1 MLDVGL
7 LLRTQDLH
15 HRVDRNDDLVEVA
28 SCFDLRSELCEAE
41 VVEAAG
47 QAGQLLVD
55 VPTLVGRA
63 MVSKRRELDKR
74 CRGIGERLHGIRA
87 GQDLDGLVHSLQLHG
102 AQTSALGPLA
112 GLDLA
117 SCLSLIEELLIG
129 LQLCLRGI
137 HQLLALC
144 QGLRLLGLVKLLLLQ
159 GGLQRLQLSQLCGHE
174 FLEGLLRISLLGV
187 SLLGVTDK
195 GVVHALQD
203 ALDLRGLRRIVAEGI
218 VADLRCA
225 QCRSPTRR
233 EVIRALDKVL
243 HHLHVSFRNAARRR
257 RLLEDAAH
265 ACDDAKQL
273 CLPHAGL
280 QKLAGAG
287 SAQGLDCG
295 LQRTDALL
303 VFRLLAIVLLKRA
316 VTDSLRLALRL
327 DVLGDV
333 LVELLDLSTM
343 GGDLSLQLD
352 DQGLQLLDLR
362 LGLTDVLGFAS
373 HRRLAPARV
382 LVV

>member
-243 HHLHVSFRNAARRR
+243 HHLHVSVREAARGR
-257 RLLEDAAH
+257 RLLENTAYAR
-265 ACDDAKQL
+265 DDAEQL
-273 CLPHAGL
+273 RLLEAGL
-280 QKLAGAG
+280 QELACTCT
-287 SAQGLDCG
+287 SQSLHRC
-295 LQRTDALL
+295 LQCTDALL
-303 VFRLLAIVLLKRA
+303 VLGLLTIVILKLVVADR
-316 VTDSLRLALRL
+316 LRLALRL
-327 DVLGDV
+327 DVLGDI
-333 LVELLDLSTM
+333 LLELLDL
-343 GGDLSLQLD
+343 GA
-352 DQGLQLLDLR
+352 
-362 LGLTDVLGFAS
+362 V
-373 HRRLAPARV
+373 
-382 LVV
+382 